1 MSINQLLVIM
11 LLPALF
17 LAACQNPQQTSAQQ
31 QNSAGEW
38 ITLFD
43 GESLDQ
49 WRGYN
54 REDVPGAWS
63 IEGDELVF
71 TPGAGEGGDLI
82 SREIFGDFELT
93 LEYNISEGGNSGLF
107 HHVLEQDQAIYWS
120 GPEFQIIDD
129 EAMAGSD
136 IRNLSAALYDL
147 IGPDPQN
154 AKPAGE
160 WNSVR
165 IISDGSQME
174 YWQNGELVVE
184 FERWTAEWYDRV
196 RDSKFASHPAF
207 GNVPEGHIGLQDHGD
222 PVRFRNIQ
230 IRRL

>member
-1 MSINQLLVIM
+1 MQSRKPYVFMMLPILLM
-11 LLPALF
+11 
-17 LAACQNPQQTSAQQ
+17 AACQSSGQTADQQ
-31 QNSAGEW
+31 QSPGEW

-54 REDVPGAWS
+54 RDDVPDAWS

-71 TPGAGEGGDLI
+71 TPGTGDGGDLI
-82 SREIFGDFELT
+82 TREIFGDFEFT

-129 EAMAGSD
+129 EAMSGSD
-136 IRNLSAALYDL
+136 IKNLSAALYDL

-160 WNSVR
+160 WNTVR
-165 IISDGSQME
+165 IVSQGPRVE

-196 RDSKFASHPAF
+196 RDSKFAPHPSF
-207 GNVPEGHIGLQDHGD
+207 GNIPEGHLGLQDHGD
-222 PVRFRNIQ
+222 PVRFRNVQ
-230 IRRL
+230 VRRL